1 MEIGEKHFV
10 TKIHPIVRSSSKI
23 PAGVM
28 LSTTGLGAWGF
39 LLLGG
44 SIVWKPRKLPPS
56 VERTRE
62 TTAIN
67 RHFLDDSRV
76 SLVSPCWTNRTHLES
91 VKTCDVR
98 FQCET
103 AIFGCI
109 NNPYPPGNQQISP
122 TSAFLK
128 MMFLFLRWDLLV
140 PWRLV
145 VGLTFFCHVWGIGGQ
160 DFLGFRFLHV
170 RHCEVT
176 SGLGVAAAFYAAA
189 KVGMGQRRLCHL
201 TKLLG
206 KQSTVGD

>member
-1 MEIGEKHFV
+1 
-10 TKIHPIVRSSSKI
+10 
-23 PAGVM
+23 M

-44 SIVWKPRKLPPS
+44 SIVWKPRKLPSS

-67 RHFLDDSRV
+67 RHFLDDSTV
-76 SLVSPCWTNRTHLES
+76 SLVSLCWTNRRKFWRVWKH
-91 VKTCDVR
+91 VMWD

-103 AIFGCI
+103 AISGCI
-109 NNPYPPGNQQISP
+109 NNPYPPGKQQISP
-122 TSAFLK
+122 NTAFWRWCSFSSGGICYSSLEASCLELPF
-128 MMFLFLRWDLLV
+128 FLPCKKCWGN
-140 PWRLV
+140 WRPA
-145 VGLTFFCHVWGIGGQ
+145 F
-160 DFLGFRFLHV
+160 V

-189 KVGMGQRRLCHL
+189 KVGWGKGRLSHL

>member
-1 MEIGEKHFV
+1 MKAACYPKKLKMKIPPYQNAFLIFHLKTSAGNWLMEIGEKHFV

-145 VGLTFFCHVWGIGGQ
+145 VGLTFFCHV
-160 DFLGFRFLHV
+160 
-170 RHCEVT
+170 
-176 SGLGVAAAFYAAA
+176 
-189 KVGMGQRRLCHL
+189 
-201 TKLLG
+201 
-206 KQSTVGD
+206 